1 MALSFMLITARK
13 KLVPQ
18 GEVKIVINGDTENPL
33 MVQPGASLLSALS
46 DKSVFLPSACGG
58 GGTCAMCECHVDAGG
73 GDVLPTEMNHLTR
86 KEAAEGMRLACQ
98 VKVRQDME
106 VRIPEEIFGIKKW
119 ECEVVSNYNVAS
131 FIKEFVVKL
140 PDGENLDFES
150 GGYIQID
157 VPEIVCDFKDMDITA
172 HPRMGKK
179 PDEFQSEW
187 DKFQLW
193 GLSMKNDEEQFRA
206 YSMANHPAE
215 GNIVM
220 LNIRIATP
228 PWDRKNNQ
236 WMDVNPGICSSYVF
250 TRKPGDK
257 VTVSGPYGEFFIKPT
272 KKEMVY
278 IGGGAG
284 MAPLRSHIFH
294 LFHTLKTKDRKV
306 SYWYGGRS
314 RRELFYNEDFWNIEK
329 DFPNFSYQVA
339 LSNAT
344 EEDNWKIRETLDDKN
359 GDGYQ
364 GFIHQ
369 VLYDEYLSKH
379 DEPEEIEYYLCGP
392 PLMLQA
398 ALKMLDDLGVPE
410 ENIAFDDFG

>member
-1 MALSFMLITARK
+1 
-13 KLVPQ
+13 
-18 GEVKIVINGDTENPL
+18 
-33 MVQPGASLLSALS
+33 
-46 DKSVFLPSACGG
+46 
-58 GGTCAMCECHVDAGG
+58 
-73 GDVLPTEMNHLTR
+73 
-86 KEAAEGMRLACQ
+86 
-98 VKVRQDME
+98 
-106 VRIPEEIFGIKKW
+106 
-119 ECEVVSNYNVAS
+119 
-131 FIKEFVVKL
+131 
-140 PDGENLDFES
+140 
-150 GGYIQID
+150 
-157 VPEIVCDFKDMDITA
+157 
-172 HPRMGKK
+172 
-179 PDEFQSEW
+179 
-187 DKFQLW
+187 
-193 GLSMKNDEEQFRA
+193 
-206 YSMANHPAE
+206 
-215 GNIVM
+215 
-220 LNIRIATP
+220 
-228 PWDRKNNQ
+228 
-236 WMDVNPGICSSYVF
+236 MDVNPGICSSYVF